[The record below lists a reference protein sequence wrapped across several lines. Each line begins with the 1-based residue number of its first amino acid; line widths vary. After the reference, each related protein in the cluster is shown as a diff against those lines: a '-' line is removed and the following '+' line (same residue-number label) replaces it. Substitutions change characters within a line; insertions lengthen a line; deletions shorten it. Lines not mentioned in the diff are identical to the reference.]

1 MGDRARNFKVVVSLW
16 REQQAHNTRF
26 AICLLLLFPDE
37 YSRKTVHVKMS
48 LIYREINTKTKPILI
63 WIASHQDL
71 FWNRGKHNSKWK
83 KNVYYG
89 VKTGRIRGSR
99 FQERTQLQKHRV
111 ESFVISFILLANITK
126 MAVNKV
132 LYILVQSN
140 ENVQVSDKKS
150 SILHAISFLTK
161 ARKQWQK
168 KSLRLDK
175 DREDTTDKFSTWK
188 SIQWNNICHV
198 IEISIT
204 MYHKHGTKYAEMFY
218 TKCYMRNLICPF
230 E

>member
-1 MGDRARNFKVVVSLW
+1 M
-16 REQQAHNTRF
+16 
-26 AICLLLLFPDE
+26 
-37 YSRKTVHVKMS
+37 
-48 LIYREINTKTKPILI
+48 
-63 WIASHQDL
+63 
-71 FWNRGKHNSKWK
+71 
-83 KNVYYG
+83 
-89 VKTGRIRGSR
+89 KTGRIRGSR

-175 DREDTTDKFSTWK
+175 DREDTTDKFST
-188 SIQWNNICHV
+188 
-198 IEISIT
+198 
-204 MYHKHGTKYAEMFY
+204 
-218 TKCYMRNLICPF
+218 
-230 E
+230 